1 MDCYFCIV
9 SLPAE
14 SVADLCVI
22 DAADDADA
30 LRTVQQMA
38 LDWPVLASL
47 SLYRG
52 ERPVAVLTGDL
63 RRAA

>member
-14 SVADLCVI
+14 SVADLCVL
-22 DAADDADA
+22 DAGDDEAA
-30 LRTVQQMA
+30 LRKAHRMA
-38 LDWPVLASL
+38 LDWPVAATL

-52 ERPVAVLTGDL
+52 ERLVDVLKGDF
-63 RRAA
+63 REAA